1 MLKCIHLICKHLLS
15 VCTREERTRWHK
27 EHGSCTEEV
36 QAELAGVVHVQ
47 QLSRWYVVRR
57 AINIGKKE
65 IWIQKNRYHWWM
77 RILQRLPEGTAANS
91 SSSQF
96 FPVSLLISIVPPL
109 FHHLFLKMWWVTRA
123 PLPRD
128 PLYRLCCLWMSCPPA
143 PYHTHTHTQIQI
155 CIHTDIHMYKHIH
168 TSTHIHNDKDSL
180 LTKLELDSWIF
191 S

>member
-1 MLKCIHLICKHLLS
+1 VLKRIHLICKHLLS

-47 QLSRWYVVRR
+47 QLSRWYLVRR

-77 RILQRLPEGTAANS
+77 QILQRLPEGTAANS

-128 PLYRLCCLWMSCPPA
+128 PLYRLLSVNFLPTSPL
-143 PYHTHTHTQIQI
+143 PHTHTHTHTQII
-155 CIHTDIHMYKHIH
+155 YTD
-168 TSTHIHNDKDSL
+168 SSR
-180 LTKLELDSWIF
+180 
-191 S
+191 